1 MYYFGRI
8 IGAFFNQLFRWL
20 FWNKTGQKLLFSIL
34 IVFILFC
41 FIKLGEVS
49 AVEEVSDVDY
59 KMYSYYDN
67 LTNHAISVLGK
78 MYLRNPNQQLFQ
90 LIKDNTVSYN
100 FYFCYGYN
108 NGSSYLGGI
117 PENTA
122 SFNII
127 PILTSYNFNKTPT
140 SYDYLGITG
149 KTIYNYTFGGGSASY
164 TITNTY
170 SYTTAQITSWYLPLA
185 LANYKSDTW
194 LEFEDY
200 VRNGSTEQIIS
211 LLEDIKESNDNIEDA
226 LTNTETTSETDSFVN
241 VDTSSTDSISSTAV
255 DNVASNVL
263 SNLENKVNN
272 YNPSTDY
279 SFVWNIMNT
288 TITFHSNMIYNLIK
302 DTFLYDLIQMLWYF
316 ITGHYCF
323 AFLSNLIHS
332 IKDGSILD
340 GFHPN
345 EVISKEVL

>member
-8 IGAFFNQLFRWL
+8 IGAFFNQFFRWL
-20 FWNKTGQKLLFSIL
+20 FWNKTGQKFLFSIL
-34 IVFILFC
+34 IVFIFFC

-49 AVEEVSDVDY
+49 AVEEVTDINYEVR
-59 KMYSYYDN
+59 SYYDSVCN
-67 LTNHAISVLGK
+67 DAIS
-78 MYLRNPNQQLFQ
+78 RIESNWNN
-90 LIKDNTVSYN
+90 ISDNLKNIILNDATYKLY
-100 FYFCYGYN
+100 FYYGSLD
-108 NGSSYLGGI
+108 GSSY
-117 PENTA
+117 ENARPLT
-122 SFNII
+122 SNNLNII
-127 PILTSYNFNKTPT
+127 YFNNNLSPASQTLLN
-140 SYDYLGITG
+140 YDYLGVTG
-149 KTIYNYTFGGGSASY
+149 YTMYKISNRSTYTLTGTTSNSSVNNVSVPLFVFTYKNANWTDY
-164 TITNTY
+164 ILAKKNNDIETIT
-170 SYTTAQITSWYLPLA
+170 A
-185 LANYKSDTW
+185 
-194 LEFEDY
+194 
-200 VRNGSTEQIIS
+200 
-211 LLEDIKESNDNIEDA
+211 LLEDIKESNANIEDA
-226 LTNTETTSETDSFVN
+226 LTNTEATSETDSFVN

-255 DNVASNVL
+255 DNVASSVL

-279 SFVWNIMNT
+279 SFVWNIMGT

-316 ITGHYCF
+316 ITGHYAF